1 MLSFSL
7 VMQYGD
13 LFSLLIEAI
22 RLLVV
27 PRSIPI
33 TAVLLDTVP
42 DVKLMEILAMLQ
54 RYLLNIE

>member
-1 MLSFSL
+1 
-7 VMQYGD
+7 
-13 LFSLLIEAI
+13 LFSLFIVAI

-33 TAVLLDTVP
+33 TAVLLETVP
-42 DVKLMEILAMLQ
+42 DVKLMEILAMVR